1 MTPPNPPAEPP
12 EAVAEALL
20 AGREELIASAAPP
33 QNPPRVGAWTI
44 TVYALTMFGFQL
56 TLLLPTL
63 FSLAYKVQLIDP
75 ANKDAS
81 LGFVLGLGG
90 LISLVVSLPAGVL
103 SDGTRLGWG
112 RRRPFLAAGLVLS
125 ALGALIIAV
134 APTIT
139 VMLAG
144 YVVVGVA
151 NAAIGT
157 AVNPFLAEQV
167 PAEQRG
173 KVGALGGVTAA
184 VAGVGATLLGSF
196 LTASIYVLFLTPVA
210 VLGVAA
216 LLYLL
221 VIPDR
226 PAPEDM
232 RVGSILD
239 VFKNIWFNPL
249 KHPDFALVW
258 LGKFCLS
265 FGSTFFSTYQL
276 YLLQDRLGLTPE
288 QAGRQLAAV
297 GGLSLL
303 ALVGSSIAGGT
314 LSDRFKRRK
323 PFIYLATG
331 LIVAGLAV
339 AASAPSMLLFAVG
352 GVLLSAGTGA
362 FNSVDLALAS
372 DVMPEKDKAGKYMNI
387 YYLSGTLA
395 GVLAPLMASVIL
407 RLGGGGNYGVLFLSG
422 AVLGLGAVVT
432 TAKIRSVR

>member
-20 AGREELIASAAPP
+20 AGHEELIASTAPSE
-33 QNPPRVGAWTI
+33 NLPRVGVWTI

-56 TLLLPTL
+56 TLLLPAL

-81 LGFVLGLGG
+81 LGLVVGLGM
-90 LISLVVSLPAGVL
+90 LISLIVSLPVGVL

-134 APTIT
+134 SPTIS
-139 VMLAG
+139 VMVSG
-144 YVVVGVA
+144 YAVVGIA
-151 NAAIGT
+151 NAAIS
-157 AVNPFLAEQV
+157 AAINPFLAEQV

-173 KVGALGGVTAA
+173 RVGALGGVASA
-184 VAGVGATLLGSF
+184 LAGVGSTLLGSF
-196 LTASIYVLFLTPVA
+196 LTGNIYVLFLTPVA
-210 VLGVAA
+210 VLAVTA

-221 VIPDR
+221 VIPDQR
-226 PAPEDM
+226 APEKL

-239 VFKNIWFNPL
+239 VFRNLWFNPL

-258 LGKFCLS
+258 IGKFCLS
-265 FGSTFFSTYQL
+265 VGSTFFTTYQF
-276 YLLQDRLGLTPE
+276 YLLLDRLGFTAE

-303 ALVGSSIAGGT
+303 ALVGFSIAGGT

-323 PFIYLATG
+323 VFIYLAAG
-331 LIVAGLAV
+331 LIIAGLG
-339 AASAPSMLLFAVG
+339 AAATASSFLLFAVG
-352 GVLLSAGTGA
+352 GILLSAGTGA
-362 FNSVDLALAS
+362 FSSVDLALAS
-372 DVMPEKDKAGKYMNI
+372 DVLPEKDEAGKYMSI
-387 YYLSGTLA
+387 YYLSSTLA
-395 GVLAPLMASVIL
+395 GALAPLIAPVIL
-407 RLGGGGNYGVLFLSG
+407 RLGGGGNYGVLFASG
-422 AVLGLGAVVT
+422 AVLTLGTIVT
-432 TAKIRSVR
+432 ASRIRSVR

>member
-1 MTPPNPPAEPP
+1 MTTPNPPAEPP
-12 EAVAEALL
+12 EAAAEALL
-20 AGREELIASAAPP
+20 AGREELIGSAAPSE
-33 QNPPRVGAWTI
+33 NPPRVGAWAI

-56 TLLLPTL
+56 TLLLPAL

-81 LGFVLGLGG
+81 LGFVIGLGG
-90 LISLVVSLPAGVL
+90 LFSLLVSLPAGVL

-112 RRRPFLAAGLVLS
+112 RRRPFLVAGLVLS

-134 APTIT
+134 APTVM
-139 VMLAG
+139 VMLFG
-144 YVVVGVA
+144 YLVTAVA
-151 NAAIGT
+151 TATIGT
-157 AVNPFLAEQV
+157 AINPFLAEQV
-167 PAEQRG
+167 PVEQRG
-173 KVGALGGVTAA
+173 TVGALSGVAA
-184 VAGVGATLLGSF
+184 AFAGVGSTLLGSF
-196 LTASIYVLFLTPVA
+196 LTGSIYLLFLTPVA
-210 VLGVAA
+210 VLGVMT

-226 PAPEDM
+226 PAPEDV

-239 VFKNIWFNPL
+239 VFRNMWFNPL

-258 LGKFCLS
+258 VGKFCLS

-276 YLLQDRLGLTPE
+276 YLVQDRLGYAPE

-303 ALVGSSIAGGT
+303 ALVGCSIAGGT

-339 AASAPSMLLFAVG
+339 AASASSILFFAVG
-352 GVLLSAGTGA
+352 GVLLSAGTGV
-362 FNSVDLALAS
+362 FTSVDLALAS
-372 DVMPEKDKAGKYMNI
+372 EVLPEKDKAGKYMSI
-387 YYLSGTLA
+387 YYLSSTVVG
-395 GVLAPLMASVIL
+395 GLAPLLAPVIL
-407 RLGGGGNYGVLFLSG
+407 GLGDGGSYGVLLLSG
-422 AVLGLGAVVT
+422 AILGLGAALT
-432 TAKIRSVR
+432 TANIRGVR

>member
-1 MTPPNPPAEPP
+1 MTTPNPPAETPQ
-12 EAVAEALL
+12 AAAEALL
-20 AGREELIASAAPP
+20 AGHEELIASATPP
-33 QNPPRVGAWTI
+33 ENLPRVSAWTI

-56 TLLLPTL
+56 TLLLPAL

-75 ANKDAS
+75 VNKDAS
-81 LGFVLGLGG
+81 LGFVIGLGG
-90 LISLVVSLPAGVL
+90 LFSLVVSLPAGVL

-134 APTIT
+134 APTVM
-139 VMLAG
+139 VMLSG
-144 YVVVGVA
+144 YVVVGIA

-157 AVNPFLAEQV
+157 AINPFLAEQV
-167 PAEQRG
+167 PPEQRG
-173 KVGALGGVTAA
+173 TVGALGGVTAA

-196 LTASIYVLFLTPVA
+196 LTGSIYLLFLTPVA
-210 VLGVAA
+210 VLGVTA

-226 PAPEDM
+226 PAPEDV
-232 RVGSILD
+232 RVGSILE

-249 KHPDFALVW
+249 KHSDFALVW
-258 LGKFCLS
+258 VGKFCLS
-265 FGSTFFSTYQL
+265 FGSTFFTTYQL
-276 YLLQDRLGLTPE
+276 YLLQDRLGFTPE

-323 PFIYLATG
+323 PFIYLAAG

-339 AASAPSMLLFAVG
+339 AASASSILLFALG

-362 FNSVDLALAS
+362 FSSVDLALAS
-372 DVMPEKDKAGKYMNI
+372 DVLPEKDKAGKYMNI
-387 YYLSGTLA
+387 YYLSSTLG
-395 GVLAPLMASVIL
+395 GVLAPLIAPVIL
-407 RLGGGGNYGVLFLSG
+407 RLGGGGSYGVLFLSG

-432 TAKIRSVR
+432 AAKIRGVR